1 MLTDQAKTNIKLDTI
16 LQELIE
22 IRVDLLINK
31 KILLYL
37 LNDPKLE
44 SELKNLKDK
53 LRTEYLKENDKK
65 SNFFDTL

>member
-37 LNDPKLE
+37 TIQ
-44 SELKNLKDK
+44 NLKV
-53 LRTEYLKENDKK
+53 N
-65 SNFFDTL
+65 